1 MLALHLFDSHFWI
14 NFVLA
19 ITMQWFI
26 TLWIGVIRPQNWK
39 LPLKWMGWALIPAFI
54 GRPWSLMLPPISA
67 LVYLS
72 HHRPKMALI
81 FVNATIVIYLVVVLV
96 NDVVR
101 AVTIEIFGATTSQSA
116 VVIAG
121 RLVFQ
126 LVIYTLFSVAVSGMR
141 VQPGNLERLAF
152 SHKEQ
157 WTVMSMLA
165 SLAVLAQL
173 STLIIH
179 RLAINHA
186 MMTFALSIELLMIL
200 LISTSLFFF
209 LQSFFRRQRVQAE
222 YQATLIRSRYDR
234 RISNQVQAIRQF
246 KQTYQKQML
255 RLGDYLDAEDY
266 QGLTTYYQSLNSRWQ
281 ATSRLAGLEEMGL
294 QQLQDPPLKSLLFQ
308 KILAAQNHGLALR
321 LEIPDPI
328 QQIPLPNVKLLR
340 IVGILLDNAIE
351 AGAVGQRKDIHCA
364 ILNYPDAIEI
374 AVANPVSATQP
385 PKINQFMNAGYTTK
399 GTGHGQGLSTVQDI
413 VTAAPNAALQ
423 IAIKYHR
430 LYFTLI
436 LTKPKG

>member
-1 MLALHLFDSHFWI
+1 MALQLFNTHFWI

-54 GRPWSLMLPPISA
+54 GESWALMLPPISA
-67 LVYLS
+67 LVYLI

-101 AVTIEIFGATTSQSA
+101 AVSIEIFGMTTSQTA
-116 VVIAG
+116 LIITG
-121 RLVFQ
+121 RLIFQ
-126 LVIYTLFSVAVSGMR
+126 IFIYTLCSLAVSGMR

-157 WTVMSMLA
+157 WTVMALLT
-165 SLAVLAQL
+165 SLAMLAQL
-173 STLIIH
+173 SSSIIH
-179 RLAINHA
+179 RMAITHA

-200 LISTSLFFF
+200 VISASLFFF
-209 LQSFFRRQRVQAE
+209 LQSFFHRQRVQAE

-255 RLGDYLDAEDY
+255 RLGDYLDAKDY
-266 QGLTTYYQSLNSRWQ
+266 AGLTQYYQTLNSRWQ
-281 ATSRLAGLEEMGL
+281 ATSRMVGLEEVGL
-294 QQLQDPPLKSLLFQ
+294 QKLQDPPLKSLLFQ
-308 KILAAQNHGLALR
+308 KILAAQNQGLVLQ
-321 LEIPDPI
+321 LEIPTTI
-328 QQIPLPNVKLLR
+328 QTIPLANVKLQR

-351 AGAVGQRKDIHCA
+351 AGAIGQRNTIHCA
-364 ILNYPDAIEI
+364 VLDYPDAIEI
-374 AVANPVSATQP
+374 AVANPISTTQP

-399 GTGHGQGLSTVQDI
+399 GSGHGQGLSTVQEI
-413 VTAAPNAALQ
+413 VTATPNAALQ
-423 IAIKYHR
+423 IEMKQAR

-436 LTKPKG
+436 LTKPKGV